1 MKSIASML
9 LMASTVVAAPIE
21 SPRTNLAE
29 AKTGNLKQTGTIGE
43 LLDLDTA
50 GEQEVFLFIGWK
62 MGGEK
67 MENKYWV

>member
-1 MKSIASML
+1 ML

-21 SPRTNLAE
+21 APQTKLAE

-67 MENKYWV
+67 MDNKYWV